1 MSLSVCVAVVC
12 VLEVG
17 REVCVRAFGNVRG
30 RSVVVIGKVFVWLCV
45 LLFCVCVQYH
55 HSRVRSRGFLRFY
68 RDNRTL
74 KHLPFI
80 IHSAGNTA
88 VLVVM
93 SADLSEANHLPVP
106 PSPHS
111 PPITGTPLSP
121 SPPITGTSL
130 PLSQPVYRVI
140 CITVCRV
147 PVRVVRFN
155 RDRAGPDISQEEP
168 SNSYNTTE
176 TGFREGSS
184 LEEVVEKQADLIDYL
199 KHHNTLLSK
208 RLLNMTVQH

>member
-80 IHSAGNTA
+80 IHSAGTHP
-88 VLVVM
+88 
-93 SADLSEANHLPVP
+93 E
-106 PSPHS
+106 
-111 PPITGTPLSP
+111 TPD
-121 SPPITGTSL
+121 
-130 PLSQPVYRVI
+130 VCV
-140 CITVCRV
+140 CVCVCRV

-208 RLLNMTVQH
+208 RLLNMTVQNV

>member
-1 MSLSVCVAVVC
+1 LYSLQVSIVYSLQVYRSLYSTGLYTLQVSIVFSLCPQVVYMSLSVCVAVVC

-80 IHSAGNTA
+80 IHSAGTHP
-88 VLVVM
+88 
-93 SADLSEANHLPVP
+93 ETPGFHYP
-106 PSPHS
+106 P
-111 PPITGTPLSP
+111 
-121 SPPITGTSL
+121 
-130 PLSQPVYRVI
+130 
-140 CITVCRV
+140 
-147 PVRVVRFN
+147 
-155 RDRAGPDISQEEP
+155 
-168 SNSYNTTE
+168 
-176 TGFREGSS
+176 
-184 LEEVVEKQADLIDYL
+184 
-199 KHHNTLLSK
+199 
-208 RLLNMTVQH
+208 